1 MVVVGFVDKV
11 AGIVAEA
18 NQQISPVHYFN
29 DISDLRST
37 IFEKDNAESLLVL
50 FEFLGTTKADLITQI
65 ELIER
70 AIPHAKIVV
79 VSGSAD
85 AKIIVEALR
94 LRVLGFISNSTPIK
108 KVLDIIGHLDQVTVL
123 CQKTRETLANHF
135 TLNKSSLLTDRETEV
150 LELLA
155 QGLTFVK
162 IGDTLSIGIETVKT
176 HIRHIYE
183 KLDARGKVHALEI
196 ARANRL
202 IA

>member
-29 DISDLRST
+29 DISELRST

>member
-1 MVVVGFVDKV
+1 MVVVGFEDKTEV
-11 AGIVAEA
+11 IVAKA
-18 NQQISPVHYFN
+18 DLQISPILCFH
-29 DISDLRST
+29 DISELRST

-50 FEFLGTTKADLITQI
+50 FEFLGTTKADLTTQI

-79 VSGSAD
+79 VSGAAD
-85 AKIIVEALR
+85 TKIIVEALR
-94 LRVLGFISNSTPIK
+94 LGVLGFISDSTPIDR
-108 KVLDIIGHLDQVTVL
+108 VLEMIGHLDQVTVL
-123 CQKTRETLANHF
+123 CQKTREILASHF

-162 IGDTLSIGIETVKT
+162 IGDSLSIGIETVKT

>member
-11 AGIVAEA
+11 EVIVAEA
-18 NQQISPVHYFN
+18 NQQISPIHCFN

-94 LRVLGFISNSTPIK
+94 LGVLGFISNSTPIK
-108 KVLDIIGHLDQVTVL
+108 KVLDIICHLDQVTVL
-123 CQKTRETLANHF
+123 CQK
-135 TLNKSSLLTDRETEV
+135 
-150 LELLA
+150 
-155 QGLTFVK
+155 
-162 IGDTLSIGIETVKT
+162 
-176 HIRHIYE
+176 
-183 KLDARGKVHALEI
+183 RGKVHALEI